1 MATKKHIWN
10 FSTVGGV
17 KRVNIEKG
25 SDLLAL
31 DQLDQK
37 LWTALSCPVKGLEI
51 DTKTLK
57 LIDGNDD
64 DQINVADILEAVKWI
79 SGLIK
84 NPDELLAPD
93 ENFNLD
99 EINTDTEEGKKL
111 LASARIILKNL
122 NLENTNT
129 LCVEQ
134 TSDTEKIFAET
145 PFNGDGIITEDS
157 SADESLK
164 AIINTIINTISSEKD
179 RGGKQGITTEIVNEF
194 YLQCKAYADWLG
206 LSENKESGILP
217 FGYKTKEAYDAY
229 VEVKAKIDDYF
240 IRCNLST
247 YDDQTTSVLAINNGK
262 LEDISTLNL
271 SACMDQISD
280 FPLAKINP
288 TATLYLKQGLNPAW
302 ELKIESFYTLVINP
316 LLGNI
321 DAISQLQWENLVQT
335 FAVYNEWISNKAGT
349 IVETLGIDAI
359 RVILNE
365 NKQNELLHL
374 IEQDIALES
383 EANSIIL
390 VDKLVRYNRDIY
402 TLVRN
407 FVTFYDFYSPGR
419 KAIFQN
425 GTLYIDQRSCDLCLT
440 VNDLNKHNL
449 MVSLSGM
456 YLIYCDCKLSGS
468 DERMTIVAAL
478 TNGDIDNLVVGR
490 NALFYDREGRS
501 WKATVIKI
509 IENPISIR
517 QAFFTPYRKVSR
529 MIETQIN
536 KAASA
541 QDQKVTAAAQGHVE
555 NSPKKLIDEH
565 AEAVKTETQ
574 PAKAAT
580 PAPAPTP
587 FDIGK
592 FVGIFAAIGLALGA
606 IGSVL
611 ASIMSGFLDLVWW
624 KMPIAILGIL
634 LAISGPSMIIAYLK
648 LRKRNLAPLLDANGW
663 AINARAIINI
673 PFGNTLTHLASLPE
687 GAKVNLNDP
696 FTNKKRP
703 FLTTFIILLVLA
715 AVLLFL
721 LWKYEFI
728 HIRF

>member
-1 MATKKHIWN
+1 MATKKHSWN

-57 LIDGNDD
+57 LIDSDDD

-84 NPDELLAPD
+84 NPDELLTPD
-93 ENFNLD
+93 VHFNLD

-157 SADESLK
+157 SKDESIK
-164 AIINTIINTISSEKD
+164 AIINTIINTISSERD
-179 RGGKQGITTEIVNEF
+179 RGGKQGVTADIIKEF
-194 YLQCKAYADWLG
+194 YKQCQEYSDWLQ
-206 LSENKESGILP
+206 LSENEDNGILP
-217 FGYKTKEAYDAY
+217 FGNNTKAAYAAY
-229 VEVKAKIDDYF
+229 MEVKNKMDDYF
-240 IRCNLST
+240 IRCNLSI
-247 YDDQTTSVLAINNGK
+247 YDELTTSILNINSAK
-262 LEDISTLNL
+262 VEDISTLNL
-271 SACMDQISD
+271 SDCMDQIAD
-280 FPLAKINP
+280 FPLAKINSKNI
-288 TATLYLKQGLNPAW
+288 LHLKHGINPAW
-302 ELKIESFYTLVINP
+302 ESKIENFCSHVLNP
-316 LLGNI
+316 LLGEI
-321 DAISQLQWENLVQT
+321 DVISQQQWENMVDF
-335 FAVYNEWISNKAGT
+335 FAAYNHWISTKAGI
-349 IVETLGIDAI
+349 IVESLGII
-359 RVILNE
+359 EVRNILKE
-365 NKQNELLHL
+365 YKQTELLRL
-374 IEQDIALES
+374 VDQDMALES

-390 VDKLVRYNRDIY
+390 VDKLVRYHRDIY
-402 TLVRN
+402 TLIRN

-456 YLIYCDCKLSGS
+456 FLIYCDCRLSGS
-468 DERMTIVAAL
+468 NEHMTIVAAL

-490 NALFYDREGRS
+490 NALFYDCEGRS

-541 QDQKVTAAAQGHVE
+541 EDQKVTAAAQGHVE
-555 NSPKKLIDEH
+555 NASGKMIDEH
-565 AEAVKTETQ
+565 AEAVKKENQTNK
-574 PAKAAT
+574 PV
-580 PAPAPTP
+580 PAPTP

-611 ASIMSGFLDLVWW
+611 ASIFSGFLDLVWW
-624 KMPIAILGIL
+624 KMPIAILGII

-703 FLTTFIILLVLA
+703 FLATLSILIIVAA
-715 AVLLFL
+715 AVLFL